1 MKKILFLLFFTV
13 FQSYARSY
21 FGEWNRNY
29 HELNESLKKSK
40 KHLLFIK
47 QKSQLDLEKLIKDYK
62 ERNASSEKKQWYS
75 RYYGRN
81 RHSYY

>member
-21 FGEWNRNY
+21 LGEWNRNY

-40 KHLLFIK
+40 NHLIFIK
-47 QKSQLDLEKLIKDYK
+47 QKSQLDLEKLIEDYK
-62 ERNASSEKKQWYS
+62 ERNASSKKKHWKA
-75 RYYGRN
+75 RYYCRN
-81 RHSYY
+81 RHNY